1 MKRNRDYLEK
11 PLPDWVC
18 GSLEERFTRIYE
30 RCFWGEPDSV
40 SGPGSVPEQT
50 RALVRELPSLLS
62 RLGVRTLLDIPCGD
76 FNWMREVEL
85 DLDWYVGGDIV
96 APLIAL
102 NRQRYGRPGREFRRL
117 DLTCDPLPKADLIL
131 CRDCLVHLSF
141 ADIARAVDRIIASGS
156 TWLLTTTFPA
166 RAANRDITTG
176 DWRPL
181 NLEAPPL
188 GFPAPELILNEGC
201 PEAGYQDKSLGLWRV
216 AELRGSAVSR

>member
-11 PLPDWVC
+11 PLPDWVS
-18 GSLEERFTRIYE
+18 GTAEERFTRIYE

-50 RALVRELPSLLS
+50 RVLIRELPPLLS

-76 FNWMREVEL
+76 FNWMRELEL
-85 DLDWYVGGDIV
+85 ELDWYVGGDIV
-96 APLIAL
+96 AALIAS
-102 NRQRYGRPGREFRRL
+102 NQQRYGRPGREFRRL
-117 DLTCDPLPKADLIL
+117 DLTRDSLPRADLIL

-141 ADIARAVDRIIASGS
+141 ADIARAVERIRASGS
-156 TWLLTTTFPA
+156 TWLLTTTFPS
-166 RAANRDITTG
+166 REINVDIVTG

-188 GFPAPELILNEGC
+188 CFPPPELVLNEGC
-201 PEAGYQDKSLGLWRV
+201 PEPGYEDKSLGLWRV
-216 AELRGSAVSR
+216 KSLDPLEP